1 VLKNDNT
8 HFFYVQKKKR
18 LKSHYTDCIFYSL
31 QPDPHNKSKRVSVM
45 IDPEEIER
53 ERQKAQYEEQLVLE
67 LIGKWPSVGYEH

>member
-1 VLKNDNT
+1 MLKNDNK
-8 HFFYVQKKKR
+8 HFFYVPKKKR